1 MSEHGGNELVGIT
14 RMDDEGRDLLAIAQA
29 KMRPGLARVGRFVD
43 AVAHRQVGTMQALA
57 AGYVDDVGIGGS
69 DGDGSNRLRGFM
81 IEDGIPG
88 AAVVIRLPDASIDL
102 PSIEDVRLARNS
114 GGGAGASSAQ
124 RADHAPVQIAVEALG
139 NLCPALGRGKENCE

>member
-57 AGYVDDVGIGGS
+57 AGYINDVGIGGS
-69 DGDGSNRLRGFM
+69 DSDGTNRLRGFM

-88 AAVVIRLPDASIDL
+88 AAVVVRLPDASIDL
-102 PSIEDVRLARNS
+102 RHIEDVWLAGDS
-114 GGGAGASSAQ
+114 DGSAGAPPAK
-124 RADHAPVQIAVEALG
+124 RTDHTPVQIAVEALG
-139 NLCPALGRGKENCE
+139 NL